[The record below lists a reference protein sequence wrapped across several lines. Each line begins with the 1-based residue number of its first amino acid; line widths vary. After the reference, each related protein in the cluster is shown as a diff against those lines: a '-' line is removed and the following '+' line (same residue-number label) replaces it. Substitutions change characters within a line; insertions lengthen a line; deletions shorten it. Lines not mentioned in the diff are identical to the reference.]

1 MDNIMDYTKFTINH
15 INRKTSEDFLKSR
28 HYLALQG
35 RSFRSGR
42 NFGLC
47 LGDEL
52 IGVAIFH
59 GVSAGETIKGAFG
72 LEKTEQAG
80 FYELGRLALDA
91 DNNEKNLASWFL
103 AQCIKLLRK
112 ETNVRAIIT
121 YADSSLHYGS
131 IYQALNFK
139 YYGLTT
145 KKKDFYVKQEDGSY
159 KLQTRGKT
167 VGVDGEWRPRTQKH
181 RYMIVYDKSLTVRW
195 KEQPYP
201 KAATPPSTTP

>member
-1 MDNIMDYTKFTINH
+1 MDTTKYEIKKL
-15 INRKTSEDFLKSR
+15 NRKECEEFLKTR
-28 HYLALQG
+28 HYLSLKG
-35 RSFRSGR
+35 CSFRSGR
-42 NFGLC
+42 NYGLC

-91 DNNEKNLASWFL
+91 DNNKKNLASWFL
-103 AQCIKLLRK
+103 AQCIKMLRK

-139 YYGLTT
+139 YYGLTK
-145 KKKDFYVKQEDGSY
+145 KKKDFYIKKEDGSLV
-159 KLQTRGKT
+159 LQTRGKT
-167 VGVDGEWRPRTQKH
+167 VGQDGVWLPRTQKH

-195 KEQPYP
+195 VEVPYP
-201 KAATPPSTTP
+201 KATT